1 MPTSPILTRIRGFNA
16 QLDKFMQ
23 IRATNALCMD
33 DLADLATRII
43 GTSLEVARAS
53 VWMLSQDKTEMICI
67 SLYEADTDTHSRGAV
82 LLSSD
87 YPEYFKAFLNA
98 RVIEAV
104 DARTDPR
111 TNEFAD
117 GYLLPLNIY
126 SMLDAQIG
134 SVHQVQGVLCCE
146 SCDAIRDWTAD
157 ESAFAAS
164 VADGVGLAIELDRR
178 DQLNIELSEQ
188 NSKLGTLATEAEQA
202 REAAET
208 ANRLKSEF
216 LANTSHELRTPLTN
230 ILASMEILDRTDLDP
245 LQEKWLA
252 TARRAGGYLLHTVDD
267 LLDMSQLEFGI
278 VKIEQSTFSCSQVL
292 DEAIDI
298 CRGVELIETIS
309 IVRDDR
315 VNDQLTS
322 DPMRLQQIIVNLLSN
337 ALKYG
342 DGKPIEL
349 ALLPPTLEDMQVRF
363 EVRDDGIGIPADQH
377 EAIFTR
383 FQQLNGQTN
392 RSHGGTGLG
401 LSIVRELV
409 KALGGTIGVISRPT
423 GGTIFRVELP
433 DLAARIAD
441 T

>member
-1 MPTSPILTRIRGFNA
+1 
-16 QLDKFMQ
+16 
-23 IRATNALCMD
+23 
-33 DLADLATRII
+33 
-43 GTSLEVARAS
+43 
-53 VWMLSQDKTEMICI
+53 
-67 SLYEADTDTHSRGAV
+67 
-82 LLSSD
+82 
-87 YPEYFKAFLNA
+87 
-98 RVIEAV
+98 
-104 DARTDPR
+104 
-111 TNEFAD
+111 
-117 GYLLPLNIY
+117 
-126 SMLDAQIG
+126 
-134 SVHQVQGVLCCE
+134 
-146 SCDAIRDWTAD
+146 
-157 ESAFAAS
+157 
-164 VADGVGLAIELDRR
+164 
-178 DQLNIELSEQ
+178 
-188 NSKLGTLATEAEQA
+188 LATEAEQA

-230 ILASMEILDRTDLDP
+230 ILASMEILDGTDLDP

-298 CRGVELIETIS
+298 CRGVELFETIS

-342 DGKPIEL
+342 DGNPIEL
-349 ALLPPTLEDMQVRF
+349 AILPPTLEDMQVRF

-433 DLAARIAD
+433 DLATRIAD